1 MYGPV
6 VKLQPPL
13 EKRTNQISVR
23 LSDAE
28 IQRLDELVEAL
39 RKQWKRDDIDR
50 LDVVRSAIEAAWEEI
65 CGGAASSTSVK
76 VKRSK

>member
-1 MYGPV
+1 M
-6 VKLQPPL
+6 KLQPPS

-39 RKQWKRDDIDR
+39 RKQWKRDDVDR
-50 LDVVRSAIEAAWEEI
+50 LDVVRSAIEAAWQDVCAERS
-65 CGGAASSTSVK
+65 AR
-76 VKRSK
+76 RSK

>member
-1 MYGPV
+1 MQ
-6 VKLQPPL
+6 LQPPT

-28 IQRLDELVEAL
+28 LQRLDELVQVL

-50 LDVVRSAIEAAWEEI
+50 IDVARSAIDAAWQEV
-65 CGGAASSTSVK
+65 CGEKSTRRRPQTKGSG
-76 VKRSK
+76 RER

>member
-1 MYGPV
+1 M
-6 VKLQPPL
+6 KLQPPS

-28 IQRLDELVEAL
+28 IQRLDELVVVL

-50 LDVVRSAIEAAWEEI
+50 LDVVRSAIEAAWQEV
-65 CGGAASSTSVK
+65 CAAGNGH
-76 VKRSK
+76 KRK